1 MPTTNLLGE
10 TTLLV
15 LEVYSISAIDLLS
28 FK

>member
-1 MPTTNLLGE
+1 MPTTKLLGE